1 MADNDK
7 KGKQS
12 LGRMDVQK
20 KALRIQELGD
30 KVGTAIKM
38 FESAQQEFEK
48 GEDSSREW
56 KNIIKVLNIQIKDM
70 RHFQAVAHHNIGII
84 HAGKAEFKKAESR
97 FKKAVEI
104 DPDYAMAYYNLAVV
118 YKKLNDKEKARKN
131 YLKAK
136 ELGYEPS

>member
-7 KGKQS
+7 KDKQS
-12 LGRMDVQK
+12 LGRVDVRK
-20 KALRIQELGD
+20 KALRIQDLGD
-30 KVGTAIKM
+30 KAGTAVKM
-38 FESAQQEFEK
+38 FEAAQSKFEK

-56 KNIIKVLNIQIKDM
+56 KNIIKLLNLQIKDM

-84 HAGKAEFKKAESR
+84 HAGRAEFRKAEEW

-118 YKKLNDKEKARKN
+118 YRKLDDKEKARKN

-136 ELGYEPS
+136 ELGYAPS